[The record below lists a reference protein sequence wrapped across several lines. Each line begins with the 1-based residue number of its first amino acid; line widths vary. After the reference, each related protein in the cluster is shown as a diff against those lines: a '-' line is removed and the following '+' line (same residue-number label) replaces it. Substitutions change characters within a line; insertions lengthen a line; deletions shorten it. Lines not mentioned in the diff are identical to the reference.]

1 MVLAENLV
9 KIYKSSE
16 IEVVALQGL
25 DLTVAEGE
33 LMAIIGNSGSGKS
46 TLLNIVG
53 GLDIPSAGRIEVA
66 GRNLVKFTDADFI
79 SFRRDVVGFVWQNVA
94 RNLVPY
100 LDAVQNVEMPMFL
113 AGTRDRRRRASELL
127 DMVGLSHRIHS
138 RLGEL
143 SGGEQQRVAIAIG
156 MANLPRLLLA
166 DEPTGNVDSATA
178 GTIFQAFRTLNQ
190 SYGVTVMIV
199 THDRRI
205 SRT

>member
-1 MVLAENLV
+1 MAADQSPTVGPRAAGEPAPAPGSSPMVLAENLV

-79 SFRRDVVGFVWQNVA
+79 S
-94 RNLVPY
+94 
-100 LDAVQNVEMPMFL
+100 
-113 AGTRDRRRRASELL
+113 
-127 DMVGLSHRIHS
+127 
-138 RLGEL
+138 
-143 SGGEQQRVAIAIG
+143 
-156 MANLPRLLLA
+156 
-166 DEPTGNVDSATA
+166 
-178 GTIFQAFRTLNQ
+178 
-190 SYGVTVMIV
+190 
-199 THDRRI
+199 
-205 SRT
+205 